1 MNGTFASRKCWILCF
16 KNRAGEICNG
26 TLHITI
32 QFSTDRAS
40 FLGEYKR
47 AAHQITYNAC
57 DQYGKYPPA
66 DQLYTSEI
74 WFKTRIILSETG
86 YTSVQRKHN
95 VENLQAAA
103 VAYSYLLAES
113 DNMIDSLIIHRQID
127 HKEEIKQGLN
137 LGLWTTDARSAD
149 FESANTKKRSWS
161 VFKYMDSSRSA
172 SETAFIPSTI
182 GVSNWKSLIPSY
194 SSKLYNKSNCTIGA
208 LEQVNAYRR
217 GASIYQ
223 SWSPYGAVTTSHKTG
238 NTFTALHDI
247 RRNKNSL
254 WGFSQK

>member
-1 MNGTFASRKCWILCF
+1 MV
-16 KNRAGEICNG
+16 
-26 TLHITI
+26 
-32 QFSTDRAS
+32 Q
-40 FLGEYKR
+40 
-47 AAHQITYNAC
+47 
-57 DQYGKYPPA
+57 
-66 DQLYTSEI
+66 
-74 WFKTRIILSETG
+74 KTRIILSETG

-127 HKEEIKQGLN
+127 HKEEIKQGLESWIMDN
-137 LGLWTTDARSAD
+137 RRQICH

-223 SWSPYGAVTTSHKTG
+223 SWSLLMVLLQLHIKQEIPLLLFMISAETKTVYGDSHK
-238 NTFTALHDI
+238 
-247 RRNKNSL
+247 K
-254 WGFSQK
+254 

>member
-1 MNGTFASRKCWILCF
+1 
-16 KNRAGEICNG
+16 
-26 TLHITI
+26 
-32 QFSTDRAS
+32 
-40 FLGEYKR
+40 
-47 AAHQITYNAC
+47 
-57 DQYGKYPPA
+57 
-66 DQLYTSEI
+66 
-74 WFKTRIILSETG
+74 
-86 YTSVQRKHN
+86 
-95 VENLQAAA
+95 
-103 VAYSYLLAES
+103 
-113 DNMIDSLIIHRQID
+113 MIDSLIIHRQID

-223 SWSPYGAVTTSHKTG
+223 SWSPYG
-238 NTFTALHDI
+238 L
-247 RRNKNSL
+247 SL
-254 WGFSQK
+254 IHI